1 MRSFIAKCAILGLL
15 VAGFAF
21 TGDAGR
27 FLARGKGVL
36 EATTVPRADA
46 DAQPQPPFTA
56 PATAPASHPAAAEQ
70 ALPPATP
77 RGEASPS
84 GTHAEASPSGTR
96 AEASPS
102 GTRAEA
108 SPSGTRAPSPPAD
121 APVAGGPTGKLPLEG
136 PSSVVLADLAAGD
149 RVVVWVRRRGDR
161 AAFDTLA
168 YEMIDPAG
176 GDAIEVRGAAHDAG
190 QASHAPRR
198 RVRITGSVPESRFRT
213 ASSAVADGRVVC
225 RRALAIAP
233 IGTSGRDTAAPAET
247 IGPVVAI
254 EVVRAH

>member
-56 PATAPASHPAAAEQ
+56 PASHPAAAEQ

-77 RGEASPS
+77 RAP
-84 GTHAEASPSGTR
+84 ASPSGTR

-108 SPSGTRAPSPPAD
+108 SPSGTRAPPPPAD